1 MNKAAIVIIGGG
13 LLGTSIAYHLIK
25 QGTRD
30 VILLERLDLATA
42 ASSQAAG
49 LMFSISSKPA
59 VDQLSRVTFKVI
71 DELEEQLGDHLDFHP
86 VGTVRFAE
94 TEKNRSTLEALYD
107 RAKQENIS
115 AELVNSA
122 WLEENLPWLSVGPDL
137 LSVFF
142 SGEGYIDPYR
152 LASAYARAAKRSGVR
167 IETGV
172 TVQSIL
178 FDGKRI
184 TGIQTSK
191 GMYQCEKVVVA
202 AGAWS
207 NNLTMPLGVPLPMT
221 PVRSHFWITAPD
233 RLFNKAQ
240 PMTVHAEAGSFTRP
254 EVKGMILGVQETISP
269 TFDYRA
275 LPDDMDAFT
284 ITQNGH
290 EWDALIE
297 AEPRISQFFPG
308 LNDAHFESYVAG
320 LSAYTPDGHFILGE
334 IDKRPG
340 LYVAAGC
347 CGSGVMSSGG
357 IGEALADLINANESP
372 YDLMPF
378 NPDRF
383 GVVDPAS
390 AEFQTLCAKARAK
403 KAE

>member
-13 LLGTSIAYHLIK
+13 LLGTSIAYHLTRR
-25 QGTRD
+25 GTRD

-42 ASSQAAG
+42 ASTQAAG

-71 DELEEQLGDHLDFHP
+71 DEIERQLGDHLDFHR
-86 VGTVRFAE
+86 VGTVRFAQ
-94 TEKNRSTLEALYD
+94 TEKNRSTLEALYN
-107 RAKQENIS
+107 RAQQENIS
-115 AELVNSA
+115 AEIVNSA
-122 WLEENLPWLSVGPDL
+122 WLDENLPWLSVGPDL

-142 SGEGYIDPYR
+142 SGDGYIDPYR
-152 LASAYARAAKRSGVR
+152 LASAYARVAKWSGAR

-172 TVQSIL
+172 TGESIL
-178 FDGKRI
+178 FDGKRVV
-184 TGIQTSK
+184 GVQTSK
-191 GMYQCEKVVVA
+191 GKYQSENVVVA
-202 AGAWS
+202 AGVWS
-207 NNLTMPLGVPLPMT
+207 NILTIPLGIPLPMT

-233 RLFNKAQ
+233 RLFNKVQ
-240 PMTVHAEAGSFTRP
+240 PMTVHAEAGAFTRP
-254 EVKGMILGVQETISP
+254 EVNGMALGVQEALSP

-275 LPDDMDAFT
+275 LPDDIDASA

-297 AEPRISQFFPG
+297 AEPRISQFYPG
-308 LNDAHFESYVAG
+308 INDARFESYVAG

-334 IDKRPG
+334 FNNRPG

-357 IGEALADLINANESP
+357 IGEALAGLIIEDESP

-378 NPDRF
+378 KPDRF
-383 GVVDPAS
+383 GIVNPAS
-390 AEFQTLCAKARAK
+390 AEFQMLCAKARAQ